1 MGTDYDVAFYD
12 AIAAGSTASAAVV
25 VPLVMARYTPR
36 TVLDIGCGR
45 GWWGRKFADHGCD
58 VSGLDGDYVTDPVIP
73 VTAHDLTQPLP
84 DRDPV
89 DLVVCLEVAEHLPAH
104 RAAGFVAD
112 LCRLG
117 RRVLFSAAIPH
128 QTGAG
133 HINCQWPAYWAAL
146 FADHGYGV
154 ADWLRWRIWDDDTV
168 EPWYRQNV
176 MVYDPNVAASV
187 PPGVVHPVIHSWGR

>member
-12 AIAAGSTASAAVV
+12 TIAAGSTASAGVV
-25 VPLVMARYTPR
+25 VPLVMARYAPR
-36 TVLDIGCGR
+36 TVLDVGCGR
-45 GWWGRKFADHGCD
+45 GWWGREFAANGCQ
-58 VSGLDGDYVTDPVIP
+58 VSGLDGDYVTNPVIP
-73 VTAHDLTQPLP
+73 VTAHSLTQPLP
-84 DRDPV
+84 ELDPV
-89 DLVVCLEVAEHLPAH
+89 DLVVCLEVAEHLPAS

-117 RRVLFSAAIPH
+117 GRVLFSAAIPH

-146 FADHGYGV
+146 FAGHGYGV
-154 ADWLRWRIWDDDTV
+154 ADWLRWQVWDDDTV

-176 MVYDPNVAASV
+176 MVSDPAEPVTT
-187 PPGVVHPVIHSWGR
+187 PPGVVHPVIHDWGR